1 VPILEPPAPT
11 AHRVDEIV
19 PVHRASPSAERRAWP
34 RFRKKRYAFLRKA
47 RRSAMSD
54 TGTTIYQPS
63 DLNRR
68 YRRVLQDARAGAA
81 RIRDND
87 GTALVI
93 VPERRFQALRSVA
106 EAAANL
112 AGLQRALD
120 QRRSPTL
127 ADFGAWT
134 WLRVLD
140 PDDLRTF
147 LAEVQEAVMLAGR
160 EESAG
165 PLEDTLQAWR
175 LTAEQAD
182 DPVRDAILLGTHRP
196 EDFVEARHPG

>member
-1 VPILEPPAPT
+1 
-11 AHRVDEIV
+11 
-19 PVHRASPSAERRAWP
+19 
-34 RFRKKRYAFLRKA
+34 
-47 RRSAMSD
+47 MSD
-54 TGTTIYQPS
+54 PGTTIYQPS

-120 QRRSPTL
+120 ERRSPTL

-147 LAEVQEAVMLAGR
+147 VAEVQEAVMLAGR

-165 PLEDTLQAWR
+165 PLEETLRAWR
-175 LTAEQAD
+175 LTAEQAG

-196 EDFVEARHPG
+196 EDFVEARRPG